1 MTATLDRPDQITGP
15 ELDLD
20 PKRFRAL
27 AIIAVAQLMVVLD
40 ASVVIIALPSAQR
53 ALHISTA
60 NRQWMLT
67 AYTLS
72 FAGLLLLGG
81 RIADYFGRKRMFVIS
96 LVGFAAASALGGLA
110 QNSAMLFSA
119 RALQGAFAAI
129 MAPAALSLLTVAFT
143 EPRERARAF
152 AVYGGIAGGGA
163 AIGLILGG
171 FLTEFASWRWT
182 LLINVP
188 IAIVAAVAAFRY
200 VTESRASSNHGY
212 DLPGAITVTGG
223 LLALVYGF
231 TKAGTDGWAS
241 SVTVTLFA
249 VAAVLLVAFVIIE
262 QRVAHPLLPLR
273 VVLDRNRGGSFLAS
287 LLVGTALLGTFLSLT
302 YYFQGTLHYSALK
315 SGFAFVPFSAGIITG
330 ATLASRLL
338 PRFGPRLLMSGGLL
352 LGMAGLI
359 LFSTLDVHS
368 AYLTTVLPAEVI
380 VSLGMGL
387 SFVAMSSTALIG
399 VSPEDA
405 GVAERAGQRHPTDGR
420 DHGCRPHQH
429 HRHQRHG
436 VLRRRAREVRR
447 FHGRRVNPRLHDGL
461 HLQRHRAGGGRCE
474 RFRPYQA
481 GSPRRSRRRHGR
493 GAGACAGRRLSQ
505 PSRPAPGW
513 TCRRHAGSGRVSY
526 SLMISMAYSGQL
538 ATASRAFSSS
548 SGGISSRITEACP

>member
-1 MTATLDRPDQITGP
+1 MTSTLDTPGQTTGTGF
-15 ELDLD
+15 DLD

-53 ALHISTA
+53 ALHISAA

-96 LVGFAAASALGGLA
+96 LIGFAGASALGGLA
-110 QNSAMLFSA
+110 QDSAMLFGA
-119 RALQGAFAAI
+119 RALQGAFAAV

-143 EPRERARAF
+143 EPKERARAF
-152 AVYGGIAGGGA
+152 AVYGGIAGAGA

-171 FLTEFASWRWT
+171 VLTEFASWRWT

-200 VTESRASSNHGY
+200 VSESRASANHGY
-212 DLPGAITVTGG
+212 DLPGAATVTGG

-231 TKAGTDGWAS
+231 TKAGTDGWGS
-241 SVTVTLFA
+241 STTVALFA
-249 VAAVLLVAFVIIE
+249 IAAVLLVAFVVIE
-262 QRVAHPLLPLR
+262 QRAAHPLLPLR

-287 LLVGTALLGTFLSLT
+287 LLVGTAMLGTFLSLT

-315 SGFAFVPFSAGIITG
+315 TGFAFVPFSLGIISG
-330 ATLASRLL
+330 ATAASRLL
-338 PRFGPRLLMSGGLL
+338 PRFGPRALLTGGLL
-352 LGMAGLI
+352 LATAGLV

-368 AYLTTVLPAEVI
+368 AYVSTVLPAELI

-387 SFVAMSSTALIG
+387 SFVAMSSTALLG

-405 GVAERAGQRHPTDGR
+405 GVASALVNSTQQTGSSMGAALINTIATSAAVSYVASHGTSPEALTAGAI
-420 DHGCRPHQH
+420 HGYTTAFTFSAI
-429 HRHQRHG
+429 
-436 VLRRRAREVRR
+436 VLAVAAAAAFTLIRRARPSTDEAVVE
-447 FHGRRVNPRLHDGL
+447 GEQVLAL
-461 HLQRHRAGGGRCE
+461 AG
-474 RFRPYQA
+474 
-481 GSPRRSRRRHGR
+481 
-493 GAGACAGRRLSQ
+493 
-505 PSRPAPGW
+505 
-513 TCRRHAGSGRVSY
+513 V
-526 SLMISMAYSGQL
+526 
-538 ATASRAFSSS
+538 
-548 SGGISSRITEACP
+548 

>member
-1 MTATLDRPDQITGP
+1 MTTTLDLPDQATGP
-15 ELDLD
+15 GDGLD

-96 LVGFAAASALGGLA
+96 LIGFAGASALGGLA
-110 QNSAMLFSA
+110 QNSAMLFGA
-119 RALQGAFAAI
+119 RALQGAFAAV

-143 EPRERARAF
+143 EPKERARAF

-212 DLPGAITVTGG
+212 DLPGAVTVTGG

-231 TKAGTDGWAS
+231 TKAGTDGWGAS
-241 SVTVTLFA
+241 TTVMLFA
-249 VAAVLLVAFVIIE
+249 VAAVLLVAFVVIE
-262 QRVAHPLLPLR
+262 QRVSHPLLPLR
-273 VVLDRNRGGSFLAS
+273 VVLERNRGGSFLAS
-287 LLVGTALLGTFLSLT
+287 LLVGVAMLGTFLSLT
-302 YYFQGTLHYSALK
+302 YYFQGTC
-315 SGFAFVPFSAGIITG
+315 
-330 ATLASRLL
+330 
-338 PRFGPRLLMSGGLL
+338 
-352 LGMAGLI
+352 
-359 LFSTLDVHS
+359 
-368 AYLTTVLPAEVI
+368 TT
-380 VSLGMGL
+380 
-387 SFVAMSSTALIG
+387 
-399 VSPEDA
+399 
-405 GVAERAGQRHPTDGR
+405 
-420 DHGCRPHQH
+420 RP
-429 HRHQRHG
+429 
-436 VLRRRAREVRR
+436 
-447 FHGRRVNPRLHDGL
+447 
-461 HLQRHRAGGGRCE
+461 
-474 RFRPYQA
+474 
-481 GSPRRSRRRHGR
+481 
-493 GAGACAGRRLSQ
+493 
-505 PSRPAPGW
+505 
-513 TCRRHAGSGRVSY
+513 
-526 SLMISMAYSGQL
+526 
-538 ATASRAFSSS
+538 
-548 SGGISSRITEACP
+548 